1 MKKLAI
7 SLIALLILSVGINS
21 CTKENA
27 ASQNKTAGIKLKSS
41 GTQFQI
47 SVSGYGFLVFP
58 TSTDFLSYAN
68 FIRSSTPEQIN
79 TYHSSIGFTSMAAIN
94 PIAQDINYCINQ
106 SGVVQIEGTVFKY
119 DEAGAKLLSMSASIL
134 NAPNYAALSGNLFN
148 SQIMNK
154 FSADFDHG
162 SSFNIFAFCQDTP
175 FGHIDPSGDGAGN
188 RMFGASCTDHYH
200 CTWNPISSTYE
211 NCQTYTFCCHYFFFI
226 QTDCGW
232 LIAPPNGSVELNS
245 TPN

>member
-1 MKKLAI
+1 MNKLAI
-7 SLIALLILSVGINS
+7 SVIGLSILSIGINS
-21 CTKENA
+21 CTKENIT
-27 ASQNKTAGIKLKSS
+27 SQNKTTVNKLKSS
-41 GTQFQI
+41 GTSFQI

-58 TSTDFLSYAN
+58 SSTDFLSYAN
-68 FIRSSTPEQIN
+68 FIRTSTPEQIN
-79 TYHSSIGFTSMAAIN
+79 TYHSSIGFTSMATIN

-119 DEAGAKLLSMSASIL
+119 DELGAKLLSMSANIL
-134 NAPNYAALSGNLFN
+134 NGPYYTALSSNLFN
-148 SQIMNK
+148 PQIMNK

-175 FGHIDPSGDGAGN
+175 FGHIDPSGDGLGN
-188 RMFGASCTDHYH
+188 RMFGASCTDHYA

-232 LIAPPNGSVELNS
+232 LIAPPGGSVFPNS
-245 TPN
+245 IPN

>member
-27 ASQNKTAGIKLKSS
+27 ASQNKTVGNKLKSS
-41 GTQFQI
+41 GTSFQI

-58 TSTDFLSYAN
+58 TSNDFLSYAN
-68 FIRSSTPEQIN
+68 FISSSTPEQIN
-79 TYHSSIGFTSMAAIN
+79 TYHSSIGFTSMAIIN
-94 PIAQDINYCINQ
+94 PNAQDINYCINQ

-119 DEAGAKLLSMSASIL
+119 DESGAKLLSMSASIL

-154 FSADFDHG
+154 FSADYDHG
-162 SSFNIFAFCQDTP
+162 SSFNIFVFCQDTP
-175 FGHIDPSGDGAGN
+175 FGHIDPAGDGLGN
-188 RMFGASCTDHYH
+188 RMFGKTCKQYKS
-200 CTWNPISSTYE
+200 CTWNPISSQYE
-211 NCQTYTFCCHYFFFI
+211 NCDTYTFCCSYFFFI

-232 LIAPPNGSVELNS
+232 LIAPPSGSVFPDA
-245 TPN
+245 TPY